1 MKKNIKN
8 IALSTI
14 TIVLLGS
21 HAYAGKIITDAGDP
35 LHPIVVEDKQYGFG
49 GWNFYNINVKIVN
62 TSDFNTAIPGSSF
75 DTTTGVYTHMMEGM
89 SFESE
94 ISTGGEVRGK
104 LHGKDWPVGEPA
116 GIKIIN
122 DDLNVG
128 HGKPFNCIM
137 TTSYQ
142 EYQITDDNTSGSGYL
157 DAFATG
163 DDPRPTLC
171 SSPFQTHKR
180 FKINLLPITTEVSPT
195 IAAAGYY
202 GKPVEI
208 TFNLDPL
215 DTNTTNRRYQ
225 VLQKINNYT
234 DMRLDGYK
242 IEVLDENGT
251 KNPALT
257 LSLGEGEGLDE
268 DGNPDPTVDIWGI
281 EDVANM
287 SHGLW
292 GPYEKS
298 GGVVRFDNG
307 FFDYKTVY
315 YDANLSDDNQTISYV
330 GPMLGGNYQDLFGNW
345 LPSIWAP
352 TGIFHDDDHN
362 PATDGILT
370 AYLGVA
376 PGYTERT
383 WYKRTVEYDP
393 NTPNID
399 PVYTWLPATAQDLQ
413 DWTGDWY
420 EEDTVEDVLN
430 LGVNYIV
437 NVGTNS
443 DIGSTFTIRI
453 TPHVDT
459 NQTPPSSYQ
468 KGMDPIDAKYNL
480 AATADFNNDG
490 IADILWY
497 NPIDGELILWYMN
510 SDGTYVENNIG
521 TSDTAYDIEGASDFN
536 SDGIADILWK
546 NPTDG
551 QLIIWYMNSD
561 GTYVIQTVY
570 TSDINYNVDG
580 IADFNNDGIADI
592 LWKNPSTGLL
602 VVWYM
607 NSDAT
612 FTWKIIARSDTTYNI
627 DGVADFNNDGIADI
641 LWKNP
646 STDLLVIWYMNNNG
660 TFNWKIIGNG
670 LGDTYNI
677 DGIADFNNNGVDDII
692 WRNPTSGDNTL
703 WYMNANGT
711 HT

>member
-14 TIVLLGS
+14 TIVMVGS

-35 LHPIVVEDKQYGFG
+35 LHPIVVEDQQFGFG
-49 GWNFYNINVKIVN
+49 GWNFDNINVKIVN

-75 DTTTGVYTHMMEGM
+75 DTATGIYTPMIKSM

-128 HGKPFNCIM
+128 NGKPFNCIM

-142 EYQITDDNTSGSGYL
+142 EYQITDDESSGTAYL
-157 DAFATG
+157 DSFANG
-163 DDPRPTLC
+163 EQPRPTLC

-180 FKINLLPITTEVSPT
+180 FKINLLPSTVDGITL
-195 IAAAGYY
+195 GQY
-202 GKPVEI
+202 GKPVEM
-208 TFNLDPL
+208 TFNLDPT
-215 DTNTTNRRYQ
+215 DVNTTNRRYQ

-234 DMRLDGYK
+234 DKRLDGYR
-242 IEVLDENGT
+242 IEVLDENGIM
-251 KNPALT
+251 NPALT

-268 DGNPDPTVDIWGI
+268 DGNPDSTVDIWGV

-315 YDANLSDDNQTISYV
+315 YDATLSDNNHTISYV
-330 GPMLGGNYQDLFGNW
+330 GDMLGGNYQDLFGNW

-370 AYLGVA
+370 AFLGVA

-383 WYKRTVEYDP
+383 WYKRTVDYDP
-393 NTPNID
+393 NTPNVD

-437 NVGTNS
+437 NIGLNS
-443 DIGSTFTIRI
+443 DIGATFTIRI
-453 TPHVDT
+453 TPHIAI
-459 NQTPPSSYQ
+459 NQTPPSSYDYFPALSLYTEGIS
-468 KGMDPIDAKYNL
+468 KFVSRFYMEVFNRPSDSDGLTYWMERLTRGEN
-480 AATADFNNDG
+480 AAED
-490 IADILWY
+490 IARGFI
-497 NPIDGELILWYMN
+497 N
-510 SDGTYVENNIG
+510 SDEFIQMETDNITYVTVLYKALFG
-521 TSDTAYDIEGASDFN
+521 RSPDIEGLNAWVTKLSNGVSRSSVLDGFIYSLEFTNVAKFYDIDPINTEITKIRTFVRRLYLTTLNRSADDEGLTDWSNKLAS
-536 SDGIADILWK
+536 K
-546 NPTDG
+546 
-551 QLIIWYMNSD
+551 Q
-561 GTYVIQTVY
+561 
-570 TSDINYNVDG
+570 
-580 IADFNNDGIADI
+580 
-592 LWKNPSTGLL
+592 STGVDIARGFILSPEFIARDTNNL
-602 VVWYM
+602 TYLTILYKALFNRDPDTAGLNIWTDEL
-607 NSDAT
+607 NSGTSRYDVLDGFLFSQEFENLSQT
-612 FTWKIIARSDTTYNI
+612 YGIIAI
-627 DGVADFNNDGIADI
+627 
-641 LWKNP
+641 NP
-646 STDLLVIWYMNNNG
+646 
-660 TFNWKIIGNG
+660 
-670 LGDTYNI
+670 
-677 DGIADFNNNGVDDII
+677 
-692 WRNPTSGDNTL
+692 
-703 WYMNANGT
+703 
-711 HT
+711 